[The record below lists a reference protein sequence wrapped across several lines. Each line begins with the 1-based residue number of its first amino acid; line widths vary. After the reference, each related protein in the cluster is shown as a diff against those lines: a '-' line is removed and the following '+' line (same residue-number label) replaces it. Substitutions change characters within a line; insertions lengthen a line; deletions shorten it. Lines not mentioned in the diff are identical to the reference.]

1 MAGEQPAEPGLAG
14 PVPAARPGK
23 RPRKADWPWRL
34 CFAACTAPLFWLGGR
49 AVLGG
54 LGADPVAEV
63 LNRLGLYTLS
73 ILLCSL
79 ACTPLQIVFG
89 WKWPL
94 RVRRMVGL
102 WAFTY
107 ACLHLVTY
115 VAVDQSFDFMA
126 IGKDIVKRQF
136 ITVGFAAFLVLL
148 VLAVTSPQRMVRK
161 LGFRRWKRLHR
172 LVYAAGVLG
181 CIHFLWRFKL
191 KEPQPI
197 AYGAVLFVL
206 LGIRAIDW
214 ARNRTHPAKILA
226 STPRG
231 RSV

>member
-1 MAGEQPAEPGLAG
+1 M
-14 PVPAARPGK
+14 
-23 RPRKADWPWRL
+23 
-34 CFAACTAPLFWLGGR
+34 
-49 AVLGG
+49 LGG
-54 LGADPVAEV
+54 LGADPVGEV

-73 ILLCSL
+73 ILLGSL

-102 WAFTY
+102 WAFAY
-107 ACLHLVTY
+107 ASLHLVTY
-115 VAVDQSFDFMA
+115 TAIDQSFDFTA

-136 ITVGFAAFLVLL
+136 ITVGFAAFVVLL
-148 VLAVTSPQRMVRK
+148 ALAVTTPQRMVRK
-161 LGFRRWKRLHR
+161 LGFRWWKRLHR
-172 LVYAAGVLG
+172 LVYVAGVLG

-197 AYGAVLFVL
+197 AYGVVLLAL

-214 ARNRTHPAKILA
+214 ARKRTHAARILA
-226 STPRG
+226 SPPPA